1 MIFPMVEKIRTW
13 MARRLAPRAMLDVDS
28 RVDMRVAAT
37 LASMDPLQLLM
48 REYSIVFT
56 DDFTRPEDGLDAKG
70 DLMMKTWAYQTRD
83 DPSFGFFCDW
93 IMNSYG
99 NEMLKRTP
107 ISEKSM
113 IYARAQVS
121 GIIQFRKE
129 VSRLAMLYEEMLARR
144 RGELAG
150 DN

>member
-1 MIFPMVEKIRTW
+1 MISAMVEKIRTW
-13 MARRLAPRAMLDVDS
+13 LAMRIAPRAILDVDA
-28 RVDMRVAAT
+28 RVDARVAST
-37 LASMDPLQLLM
+37 LAGMDPLQLLM
-48 REYSIVFT
+48 REYSLVFT
-56 DDFTRPEDGLDAKG
+56 DDFTRPEEGLDSKA

-99 NEMLKRTP
+99 NEMLKRSP

-121 GIIQFRKE
+121 GIMQFRKE
-129 VSRLAMLYEEMLARR
+129 VSRLAMLYEEMLERR
-144 RGELAG
+144 RSG
-150 DN
+150 DREED